1 MIRPLTLIALGL
13 TAAVAYGVY
22 QLKHEV
28 QGLEDTLARLNREV
42 EKERET
48 IFVLEAEWAY
58 LNRPAGL
65 QSMANRFLMLHPVAA
80 RQIAQIDDIPM
91 RRAPSP
97 DRWKTV
103 PLPRP
108 KPQLFSSVETGK
120 SARRTQ

>member
-28 QGLEDTLARLNREV
+28 LGLEDSLARLNREV
-42 EKERET
+42 ERERDA
-48 IFVLEAEWAY
+48 ISVLEAEWAY
-58 LNRPAGL
+58 LNRPASL
-65 QSMANRFLMLHPVAA
+65 QAMTNRFLTLQPVAA
-80 RQIAQIDDIPM
+80 RQISSVEDIPM
-91 RRAPSP
+91 RRAAGP

-108 KPQLFSSVETGK
+108 KPQLFSYDAG
-120 SARRTQ
+120 SAPRRTP